1 MSLEELE
8 ICNER
13 YKDILTKYGLKP
25 DSMGYCSFTNNGNYP
40 TAGAAIAISPYT
52 VYSSISVYATD
63 KGIVYY
69 GWKQIKPPYNHL
81 KKLYK
86 EYLLSIKLYKK
97 YQIDK
102 KLNEIDQDFN

>member
-1 MSLEELE
+1 MSIEELE

-13 YKDILTKYGLKP
+13 YKDILMKYGLKP
-25 DSMGYCSFTNNGNYP
+25 DTMGYCKFTNNGNYP
-40 TAGAAIAISPYT
+40 TAGEAICVSPYS
-52 VYSSISVYATD
+52 VCCAASVYANEN
-63 KGIVYY
+63 GIVYY
-69 GWKQIKPPYNHL
+69 GWKQIKPPYNHI

-102 KLNEIDQDFN
+102 KLNAISQDFN